1 MLVTKN
7 TKISQLIKEKP
18 QVVDVIASINKHF
31 KKLKNPILRK
41 VLASRVTV
49 EDAAKVGGVSL
60 QFFFEKL
67 MEVGFEIDYENGKQ
81 KNVTSEKQKS
91 NNSQKKSNVITLD
104 VRPII
109 ESGKDPFKEI
119 MELVK
124 SLGDDETLQIINSF
138 EPIPLINNL
147 KKKGFS
153 YSTTR
158 PKKGEVHTFFKKEK
172 ITAKVQESTTKNVV
186 EKSVFKEKL
195 SQFGTNIKNV
205 DVRLMEMPEPMT
217 TILQAI
223 EDLPIDFAL
232 LVEHK
237 KIPQFLLPELEERNY
252 EVLFNKI
259 SDHYLQ
265 LLIFKKN

>member
-1 MLVTKN
+1 M
-7 TKISQLIKEKP
+7 
-18 QVVDVIASINKHF
+18 
-31 KKLKNPILRK
+31 RK

-60 QFFFEKL
+60 NVFFDKL
-67 MEVGFEIDYENGKQ
+67 TEVGFEIDNDEGHQNIEASGKQ
-81 KNVTSEKQKS
+81 NPNNAQEYLNV
-91 NNSQKKSNVITLD
+91 VTLD

-124 SLGDDETLQIINSF
+124 QLGDDETLQIINSF

-158 PKKGEVHTFFKKEK
+158 PKKGEVHTFFKKEN
-172 ITAKVQESTTKNVV
+172 IVSKVKENVV
-186 EKSVFKEKL
+186 KNISEKSVFEEKL
-195 SQFGTNIKNV
+195 RQFGNNIKTV

-217 TILQAI
+217 TILQSI
-223 EDLPIDFAL
+223 EDLPLDFAL
-232 LVEHK
+232 LVDHK

-259 SDHYLQ
+259 SGNYLQ
-265 LLIFKKN
+265 LLIFKKK